1 MKVSAEFHSI
11 LVKTKVMRQIG
22 VNKSNLLEVDE
33 FKYIDASVLAT
44 LRFRNRCMKY
54 RLMTRKKS
62 YKCYKSTHQFRHTNC
77 V

>member
-22 VNKSNLLEVDE
+22 VNKSNLLEIDE
-33 FKYIDASVLAT
+33 FKYIDACVLAT

-54 RLMTRKKS
+54 RLMTRKKG
-62 YKCYKSTHQFRHTNC
+62 YKSTHQFRHTNC